1 MAENSST
8 SPATG
13 GNTTITGTSGVDSLT
28 GGGGS
33 DTILGGGGADRLSGD
48 GPLAGQWQY
57 RVYDRDFSSANNQTQ
72 FIESGT
78 LIGTGYV
85 DDFGVRALRNTLG
98 GTAAGNDRND
108 YGVAYRSTLGINT
121 TGSYT
126 FSTSSDDG
134 SRIIIRDAAG
144 NVVFDLNND
153 FHQSLTT
160 RSGSVSLTGGQTYS
174 IEVYFWENLGADSLS
189 ATIAGPGI
197 ASSNLTTSSLI
208 GVPPTAPGHVDGND
222 SIEGDAGN
230 DTITGGDGNDTLS
243 GGADSD
249 WVLGEAGQDL
259 IYGGAGADLLYGGDG
274 LDQLFG
280 GTEADQLY
288 GGIANDTL
296 DGGAGNDTL
305 FGDEG
310 NDALQGGA
318 GADSQFGGA
327 DRDRFTFLDGDF
339 AVGDSVDGGVAG
351 DDFDTLD
358 LSGYGWARTDITY
371 TSLDRESGFVDF
383 FDASGGSLGRMFF
396 SEIEEIIPCFTAGT
410 MILTPAG
417 PRLVE
422 SIRPG
427 DLVTTLDDGPQV
439 VRWVGRR
446 DLGLGDLVRQPALRP
461 VELAACALGLGL
473 PDTALSLSP
482 QHRVL
487 LTGAGCALL
496 FGEDEVLVPAHQLL
510 GLPGVRQPLRP
521 VSYVHLLFDKHQ
533 IVQTHGLWSESFQP
547 GPMVVGKMPDA
558 QREELIALFP
568 ELADRVGFPA
578 ARATLKAHETRVLLA
593 VGL

>member
-1 MAENSST
+1 MAENTST

-13 GNTTITGTSGVDSLT
+13 GNTTITGTAGVDSLT

-57 RVYDRDFSSANNQTQ
+57 RVYDRDFSSASNQTQ

-108 YGVAYRSTLGINT
+108 YGVVYRSTLGINT

-134 SRIIIRDAAG
+134 SRIIIRDAGG
-144 NVVFDLNND
+144 NVVFNLDND
-153 FHQSLTT
+153 FHQPVTT
-160 RSGSVSLTGGQTYS
+160 RSGSVSLTGGQTYT
-174 IEVYFWENLGADSLS
+174 IEVYFWENLGADSLG

-197 ASSNLTTSSLI
+197 AASNLTTSPLI

-222 SIEGDAGN
+222 SIEGDAGD
-230 DTITGGDGNDTLS
+230 DTITGGGGNDTLS
-243 GGADSD
+243 GGADADSI
-249 WVLGEAGQDL
+249 LGEAGQDL
-259 IYGGAGADLLYGGDG
+259 IYGGAGADQLYGGSG

-280 GTEADQLY
+280 GTEVDLLY

-371 TSLDRESGFVDF
+371 TTPNRESGFVDF
-383 FDASGGSLGRMFF
+383 FDASGGLLGRMFF

-410 MILTPAG
+410 LIETPTG
-417 PRLVE
+417 PRPVE

-427 DLVTTLDDGPQV
+427 DLVTTLDDGPQI

-446 DLGLGDLVRQPALRP
+446 DMGLADLLRQPALQP
-461 VELAACALGLGL
+461 VELTAGALGPGL
-473 PDTALSLSP
+473 PDRAMSVSP

-487 LTGAGCALL
+487 LTGPSCALF
-496 FGEDEVLVPAHQLL
+496 FGEDEVLVPAHQLV
-510 GLPGVRQPLRP
+510 GRPGVRQRLGP
-521 VSYVHLLFDKHQ
+521 VSYVHLLFEKHQ

-547 GPMVVGKMPDA
+547 GPMVLRNMPDA
-558 QREELIALFP
+558 QREELFALFP
-568 ELADRVGFPA
+568 ELAEGSEFPA

-593 VGL
+593 AGL